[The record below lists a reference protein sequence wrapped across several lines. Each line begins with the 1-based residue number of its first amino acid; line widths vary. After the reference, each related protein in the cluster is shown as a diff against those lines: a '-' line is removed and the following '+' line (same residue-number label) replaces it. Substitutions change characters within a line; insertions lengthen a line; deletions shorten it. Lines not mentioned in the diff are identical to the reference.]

1 MKFGIIADAH
11 IGPPGARVWS
21 FHRWYENTDTMVAYR
36 LALRRCMQENVDAL
50 VLLGD
55 ISHSYHETLEPG
67 VRLAAETGLPVWAV
81 SGNHDLIGQAEA
93 LDEAVQRVGADNV
106 RLAAPEGEMVSGGLR
121 IAGFSITNG
130 DWGYIPRS
138 GERPDVSEWGEE
150 PVLLISHYPIISF
163 AEEVSGTGLMY
174 GDDLEDLEE
183 IARPLLERPEP
194 IIVLSGHIHIRY
206 ACVVGKVLQ
215 ISCPALVEPPF
226 EVTLLDIELEGER
239 IAVRMESV
247 PLVSSFP
254 IRVSGLSP
262 PRQKWVFETGAWR
275 KDGYE

>member
-11 IGPPGARVWS
+11 IGPPGTRVWS
-21 FHRWYENTDTMVAYR
+21 FHRWYENTDTLVAYR
-36 LALRRCMQENVDAL
+36 LALKRCIKENVDAL

-55 ISHSYHETLEPG
+55 ISHSYRETLESG

-81 SGNHDLIGQAEA
+81 SGNHDLIGRAEA
-93 LDEAVQRVGADNV
+93 LDEVLRRIRMSNV
-106 RLAAPEGEMVSGGLR
+106 RLATPQGEVVDEGLR

-138 GERPDVSEWGEE
+138 GNRLDTSQWGDG
-150 PVLLISHYPIISF
+150 PTLFISHYPIISF
-163 AEEVSGTGLMY
+163 SDAVSGTGLMY

-183 IARPLLERPEP
+183 TAQPLLERLGPTVV
-194 IIVLSGHIHIRY
+194 ISGHIHIRY
-206 ACVVGKVLQ
+206 ACVVEQVLQ

-226 EVTLLDIELEGER
+226 EITLLDIEFEGR
-239 IAVRMESV
+239 WMAVRLESV
-247 PLVSSFP
+247 PLISSFP
-254 IRVSGLSP
+254 LRVSGLSP
-262 PRQKWVFETGAWR
+262 PRQKWVFEAQGWR

>member
-1 MKFGIIADAH
+1 LKFGIIADAH
-11 IGPPGARVWS
+11 IGPPGSRVWS
-21 FHRWYENTDTMVAYR
+21 FHSWYENADTIVAYR

-81 SGNHDLIGQAEA
+81 SGNHDLIGRAEA

-106 RLAAPEGEMVSGGLR
+106 RLATPEGEVVEGLR

-138 GERPDVSEWGEE
+138 GSTLHTSEWRDE

-174 GDDLEDLEE
+174 GDDLENLDEV
-183 IARPLLERPEP
+183 AQPLLERSKP
-194 IIVLSGHIHIRY
+194 IVVLSGHIHIRY
-206 ACVVGKVLQ
+206 ACVVQKVLQ

-226 EVTLLDIELEGER
+226 EVTLLDIEPEEGR
-239 IAVRMESV
+239 IAVRLESV
-247 PLVSSFP
+247 PLISSFP
-254 IRVSGLSP
+254 INVSGLSP
-262 PRQKWVFETGAWR
+262 LQQKWVFEAGTWR
-275 KDGYE
+275 KDGYQ